1 MVQINTGL
9 VLDAATNISSEN
21 LSLRNSYDDIDKIIS
36 NLKKNWSGSAC
47 DLCCKKAEYIKN
59 QFKETRFAVVEDYVR
74 FLRMQVGEGYETTE
88 TVISSAADAFK

>member
-1 MVQINTGL
+1 MVQINTAL
-9 VLDAATNISSEN
+9 VLSASTDISNENAA
-21 LSLRNSYDDIDKIIS
+21 LRNSYDDIDKTIS
-36 NLKKNWSGSAC
+36 NLKKDWSGSAC